1 MKTKYL
7 SCSIFGFFS
16 IRSIM
21 PNIPSNF
28 YLLFCCL
35 SIFISNYTFCQ
46 KLSPEIISSAGEIS
60 KTASISLEWTLG
72 ETVVESAKTAN
83 KHYTQGFHQTYFKIT
98 NIVPAKNE
106 SLASDFDMII
116 FPNPVEAILE
126 IKISSENLLKD
137 EIGKVDLFLFDI
149 TGKQLLTQKTN
160 EKSGSTFVDMTSFPS
175 GTYFLK
181 AQKENGLFLKSFKI
195 TKIK

>member
-7 SCSIFGFFS
+7 SCFTFGFFS

-21 PNIPSNF
+21 PSIPSNF
-28 YLLFCCL
+28 HLLFCFL

-60 KTASISLEWTLG
+60 KTSSISLEWTLG
-72 ETVVESAKTAN
+72 ETVIESSKTVD
-83 KHYTQGFHQTYFKIT
+83 KHYTQGFHQTYLKIT
-98 NIVPAKNE
+98 NIYPAKNE
-106 SLASDFDMII
+106 SVASDYDMII

-126 IKISSENLLKD
+126 IKISAEKSLQD
-137 EIGKVDLFLFDI
+137 EIGKLDLFLFDI
-149 TGKQLLTQKTN
+149 TGKQLLVQKTN
-160 EKSGSTFVDMTSFPS
+160 DKSGYTTVDMTAFPS

-181 AQKENGLFLKSFKI
+181 AQKENGLLLKSFKV

>member
-1 MKTKYL
+1 MIMKIKYL
-7 SCSIFGFFS
+7 SCFNFGFLP
-16 IRSIM
+16 IRL
-21 PNIPSNF
+21 NIPSNF
-28 YLLFCCL
+28 FLLCCLL

-46 KLSPEIISSAGEIS
+46 KLSPEVISSAGDIS
-60 KTASISLEWTLG
+60 KTASISLEC
-72 ETVVESAKTAN
+72 SKAPN

-98 NIVPAKNE
+98 NMVPAKNE

-137 EIGKVDLFLFDI
+137 EIGKVDLFLFDM
-149 TGKQLLTQKTN
+149 TGKQLLIQKTS

>member
-1 MKTKYL
+1 MIMKIKYL
-7 SCSIFGFFS
+7 SCFNFGFLP
-16 IRSIM
+16 IRL
-21 PNIPSNF
+21 NIPSNF
-28 YLLFCCL
+28 FLLCCLL

-46 KLSPEIISSAGEIS
+46 KLSPEVISSAGDIS

-72 ETVVESAKTAN
+72 EPVIESSKASN

-98 NIVPAKNE
+98 NIVAAKNE

-126 IKISSENLLKD
+126 IKISSENLLQD
-137 EIGKVDLFLFDI
+137 ETGKVDLFLFDI
-149 TGKQLLTQKTN
+149 TGKQLLIQKTN

-181 AQKENGLFLKSFKI
+181 AQKENGFFLKSFKI

>member
-1 MKTKYL
+1 MKIKYL
-7 SCSIFGFFS
+7 SCFNFGFLP
-16 IRSIM
+16 IRL
-21 PNIPSNF
+21 NIPSNF
-28 YLLFCCL
+28 FLLSCL
-35 SIFISNYTFCQ
+35 FLIFISNYTFCQ
-46 KLSPEIISSAGEIS
+46 KLSPEVISSAGDIS

-72 ETVVESAKTAN
+72 EPVIESSKVSN

-126 IKISSENLLKD
+126 IKISSENLLLD
-137 EIGKVDLFLFDI
+137 ETGKVDLFLFDI
-149 TGKQLLTQKTN
+149 IGKQLLIQKTN

-175 GTYFLK
+175 GIYFLK

-195 TKIK
+195 TKVK

>member
-21 PNIPSNF
+21 PNIPLNF
-28 YLLFCCL
+28 YLLFCFL

-60 KTASISLEWTLG
+60 KTSSISLEWTLG

-83 KHYTQGFHQTYFKIT
+83 KHYTQGFHQTYLKIT
-98 NIVPAKNE
+98 NIYPAKNE
-106 SLASDFDMII
+106 SVDSNYDMII

-126 IKISSENLLKD
+126 IKTLSENLLQD

-149 TGKQLLTQKTN
+149 TGQQLLVQKVN
-160 EKSGSTFVDMTSFPS
+160 DKSGSTTLDMTSFPS

-181 AQKENGLFLKSFKI
+181 AQKENGLLLKSFKI
-195 TKIK
+195 TKVK

>member
-7 SCSIFGFFS
+7 SYPVFDFFS
-16 IRSIM
+16 IRSIT
-21 PNIPSNF
+21 PNIPPNF
-28 YLLFCCL
+28 YLLFCFL
-35 SIFISNYTFCQ
+35 SVFISNYAFCQ
-46 KLSPEIISSAGEIS
+46 KLSPEIISSAGDIS

-98 NIVPAKNE
+98 NIPPAKNE
-106 SLASDFDMII
+106 GEASDYDMTI
-116 FPNPVEAILE
+116 FPNPVEAIFE

-181 AQKENGLFLKSFKI
+181 AQKENGILLKSFKI
-195 TKIK
+195 TKVK